1 MSLSKSEEWWRVNWK
16 EKFIKICNNLQI
28 FHFHNE
34 RQRRSQLKMRGISQV
49 IEVNILLSIHT
60 LVFEKK
66 NVTSLIIN
74 SFSQHVFF
82 HSIIDWPICILFH
95 CIKKS
100 LHWNEL
106 KKYMYNNSQRVSG
119 KTFTFLFMSAKTTTK
134 LFNFYFSFVFWK
146 KNEKLRI
153 LRSYTL
159 SNLLL
164 LLLMHVIVR

>member
-34 RQRRSQLKMRGISQV
+34 RQRRRSQLKMRGISQV

-106 KKYMYNNSQRVSG
+106 KKYMYNNSQRVS
-119 KTFTFLFMSAKTTTK
+119 
-134 LFNFYFSFVFWK
+134 V
-146 KNEKLRI
+146 EKL
-153 LRSYTL
+153 LRFYSCRRKQQRNCSIFIFRSCSEKMKNCGSYAHTL
-159 SNLLL
+159 YQTCSFYY
-164 LLLMHVIVR
+164 